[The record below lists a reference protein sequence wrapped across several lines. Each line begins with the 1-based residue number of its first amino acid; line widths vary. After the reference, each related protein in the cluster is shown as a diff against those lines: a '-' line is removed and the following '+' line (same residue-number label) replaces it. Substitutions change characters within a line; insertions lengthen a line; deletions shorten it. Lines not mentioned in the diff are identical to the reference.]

1 MDSERTHLVVVA
13 EDDPL
18 LRLDARLS
26 LEEAGFTVI
35 EAGDA
40 PTALTAIEENAE
52 VEALFTDVQMPG
64 AFGGL
69 DLAHRARAMRPQLAV
84 FVASGEVPVQACDMP
99 RPSRFFAKPYE
110 MAQVAEAMRAAVA

>member
-69 DLAHRARAMRPQLAV
+69 DLAHRQTLRDGPGRGGDARRGRLSRRLAP
-84 FVASGEVPVQACDMP
+84 AQAW
-99 RPSRFFAKPYE
+99 R
-110 MAQVAEAMRAAVA
+110 